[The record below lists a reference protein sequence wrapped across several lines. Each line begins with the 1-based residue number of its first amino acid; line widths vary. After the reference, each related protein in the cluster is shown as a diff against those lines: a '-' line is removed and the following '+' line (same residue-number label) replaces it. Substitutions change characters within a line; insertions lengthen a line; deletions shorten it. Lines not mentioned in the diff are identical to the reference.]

1 MLAPARLITA
11 VTISITD
18 FLLTCMLYG
27 MKIPLFL
34 QMIGE
39 TGKKNSRLVMRRLSE

>member
-1 MLAPARLITA
+1 MIAPARLVTA

-18 FLLTCMLYG
+18 FLLNCMLYG

-34 QMIGE
+34 QLIGE
-39 TGKKNSRLVMRRLSE
+39 TGAKTGFSLFLGG